1 MQVSTTFAFTDSPT
15 PRKLIS
21 AEASRMNDRGDAQ
34 VGSSTNCRR

>member
-21 AEASRMNDRGDAQ
+21 ARSSTKTVATAQ
-34 VGSSTNCRR
+34 VGSVTKCLR